1 MAEELQ
7 RDRGKLF
14 IGGLSFA
21 TKEDKLA
28 EVFGKYGILEEVDV
42 VWDTDTGR
50 SRGFGFVKYAD
61 ARRAE
66 DALEAMKGAT
76 LDGRAIRVEGVRRW
90 DQFRGGGESG
100 SGPPSGPLKGGL
112 QEGSHRGQDRIYSRR
127 WYGDRLGG
135 CPVGESVFS
144 PLPCF
149 AHGRRSFS
157 NRWATDSFGGVNVTR
172 RLNVVDV
179 MSLKVPTRP

>member
-1 MAEELQ
+1 MAGP
-7 RDRGKLF
+7 GKLF

-76 LDGRAIRVEGVRRW
+76 LDGRAIRVEGVLL
-90 DQFRGGGESG
+90 FC
-100 SGPPSGPLKGGL
+100 
-112 QEGSHRGQDRIYSRR
+112 
-127 WYGDRLGG
+127 G
-135 CPVGESVFS
+135 CLMFV
-144 PLPCF
+144 
-149 AHGRRSFS
+149 
-157 NRWATDSFGGVNVTR
+157 
-172 RLNVVDV
+172 
-179 MSLKVPTRP
+179 